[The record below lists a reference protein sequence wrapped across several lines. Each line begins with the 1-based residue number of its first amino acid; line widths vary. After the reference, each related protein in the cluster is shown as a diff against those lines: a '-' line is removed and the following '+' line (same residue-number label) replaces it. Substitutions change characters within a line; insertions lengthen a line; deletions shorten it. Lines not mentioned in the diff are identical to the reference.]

1 MGKRRSP
8 RARRRVRFAAIA
20 VALIVLMSSVSVVL
34 VGAATFAGLPI
45 HEDVLILRMG
55 KSTEITSASSI
66 LEENLNSHNEIAGN
80 QWNRYDGRKMRSSPT
95 SNQGTSSVVAQAA
108 MPFIDYKTSD
118 VTLDSLSQ
126 TMREHQAAFLVVVA
140 HGSSEGI
147 TDDRSLATWEEI
159 ASEIENERINVPVF
173 LSCYSSEIQA
183 YLPNAIGF
191 PGEVD
196 AQIAA
201 IALSASI
208 VAALG
213 GSQSEIAEMTG
224 QFVDRVATLES
235 HPKSYE
241 PLANWRAIKRAVN
254 SIIVATPSP
263 KTYWTESAVALKIMG
278 MILGV
283 VLLII
288 LDNLSA
294 SAAKIFGVLAA
305 TVIAVSCIVG
315 IIGDLTGLS
324 QMFKV
329 RIFWG
334 TIDLWPV
341 VKIAVGLLVCGVILA
356 FGTPFIAL
364 MNLVVRNGAGL
375 MLYAMLTYFFSTL
388 SYNSIF
394 AAIARIFGNT
404 LGGITMPLFLLLF
417 GLFGI
422 SLTYGDQRLIKT
434 CVYLLCVI
442 AIYSAVDHLLSRFGE
457 RFDVKKSISNSMFRT
472 LTLWNICC
480 WIVDWAMWLG

>member
-1 MGKRRSP
+1 MGKRRSSE
-8 RARRRVRFAAIA
+8 ASRRVRFAAIA
-20 VALIVLMSSVSVVL
+20 VALIVLMSNVSVVA
-34 VGAATFAGLPI
+34 VGVATFAGLPT

-55 KSTEITSASSI
+55 KSTEIASASSI

-80 QWNRYDGRKMRSSPT
+80 QWNSDDARKMSASPT
-95 SNQGTSSVVAQAA
+95 TNQGTSSVVEQTVI
-108 MPFIDYKTSD
+108 PSIDYKVTD
-118 VTLDSLSQ
+118 VTLDSLSE
-126 TMREHQAAFLVVVA
+126 TMRDYQTGFLVVVA

-147 TDDRSLATWEEI
+147 TDDRSSATWEEI
-159 ASEIENERINVPVF
+159 ASSIESERVDVPVF
-173 LSCYSSEIQA
+173 LSCYSSGIEA
-183 YLPNAIGF
+183 YLPDAIGF
-191 PGEVD
+191 PEEVD

-235 HPKSYE
+235 HPESYE

-254 SIIVATPSP
+254 SIIVATPAP

-315 IIGDLTGLS
+315 IIGDLT
-324 QMFKV
+324 
-329 RIFWG
+329 
-334 TIDLWPV
+334 
-341 VKIAVGLLVCGVILA
+341 
-356 FGTPFIAL
+356 
-364 MNLVVRNGAGL
+364 
-375 MLYAMLTYFFSTL
+375 
-388 SYNSIF
+388 
-394 AAIARIFGNT
+394 
-404 LGGITMPLFLLLF
+404 
-417 GLFGI
+417 
-422 SLTYGDQRLIKT
+422 
-434 CVYLLCVI
+434 
-442 AIYSAVDHLLSRFGE
+442 
-457 RFDVKKSISNSMFRT
+457 
-472 LTLWNICC
+472 
-480 WIVDWAMWLG
+480 